1 MINTRFKKITSE
13 ERMNLCGVFED
24 YFDWFCKE
32 HKLDDKGIENAAHI
46 YNEVICPGVDQSIP
60 AVNYTDI
67 FAVNLRNLFRKIRKK
82 ERISKEKFREEIRPL
97 ITEPLER
104 YLMEQYHEEDPLW
117 GIWYKAEDF
126 PGGASAC
133 EAEVESSCDNIYNLS
148 AREVQLLKPHLL
160 REDMPGEVTAYA
172 LMMFTG
178 ASAEDLSKVT
188 YSDIYPLYENGRDSE
203 IHYRGSF
210 PKMRRMTDRDIRPR
224 FVPLPGKIEELLRH
238 HRNMINTKM
247 SAGFTNNES
256 YTGPGPLPIACH
268 GKSYT
273 ERCTMHAVSTAAN
286 SLLRDVLHF
295 SELRMALINR
305 SLLENMGIYST
316 ELAGAL
322 YIARRRYE
330 LTLFLSGMD
339 EPMMQYL
346 TGCEITDARYID
358 APFADPDRMMEA
370 KDMIEQV
377 LQL

>member
-1 MINTRFKKITSE
+1 MLNEKYIRTNHE

-24 YFDWFCKE
+24 YFDWFCNE
-32 HKLDDKGIENAAHI
+32 HKLDKSEKEEAARK
-46 YNEVICPGVDQSIP
+46 YNDVICPNVETSIP
-60 AVNYTDI
+60 AVNYTDV
-67 FAVNLRNLFRKIRKK
+67 FAINLRNLFRKIRKK
-82 ERISKEKFREEIRPL
+82 ERLSKEKFRKDVRPL

-126 PGGASAC
+126 PGGEAAC
-133 EAEVESSCDNIYNLS
+133 EAEVESGCDNIYNLS
-148 AREVQLLKPHLL
+148 AREVRLLKPHLL
-160 REDMPGEVTAYA
+160 REDKPGEITAYA

-178 ASAEDLSKVT
+178 ASAQDLAKVT
-188 YSDIYPLYENGRDSE
+188 YSDIYPLNEDGRNSE

-210 PKMRRMTDRDIRPR
+210 PKMRKVTDTDIRPR
-224 FVPLPGKIEELLRH
+224 FVPLPDKVEELLRH
-238 HRNMINTKM
+238 RRNMINTKL

-256 YTGPGPLPIACH
+256 YKDVGVLPIACH
-268 GKSYT
+268 GKHYT
-273 ERCTMHAVSTAAN
+273 ERCTAHSISMAAT
-286 SLLRDVLHF
+286 SLLREVLHF
-295 SELRMALINR
+295 SEFRMALINC
-305 SLLENMGIYST
+305 SLLENTGTYST
-316 ELAGAL
+316 ELTGAL

-346 TGCEITDARYID
+346 TGCEIVDERYKD
-358 APFADPDRMMEA
+358 TPFADPERLEAA